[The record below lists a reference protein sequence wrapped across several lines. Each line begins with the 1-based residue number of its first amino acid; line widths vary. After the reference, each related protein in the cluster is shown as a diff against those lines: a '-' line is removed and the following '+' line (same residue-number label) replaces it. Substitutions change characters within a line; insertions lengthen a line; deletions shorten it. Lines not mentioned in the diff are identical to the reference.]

1 MNKQVIENAQ
11 LGEKYVTAAL
21 DCGLKIYICPKETSG
36 SGYAVFGTK
45 YGSIDNRFSVDGGE
59 MIEVPEGIAHFLEH
73 KLFESEDGD
82 AFSKYAKTG
91 ASANAYTSF
100 DRTCY
105 LFSCSERF
113 DENMDIL
120 LNFVQ
125 SPYFTK
131 ETVDKEQGIISQE
144 IRMYEDNPGW
154 RVFFNMLSGMF
165 ENHPV
170 KIDIPGTVE
179 SIADIDDR
187 LLYSCYNAFYNPAN
201 MFICVSGNVDVDKL
215 IDKIDAAI
223 KVKKTVQVTRGT
235 FDEPDGVVKPFIS
248 QKLAVSMPLF
258 TLGFKEKCER
268 PMRTLKEHIS
278 TGILLSMLFGATGKL
293 YENLIEKGY
302 INANFDYEYF
312 TGFGYAVPLISGE
325 SAHAELLRDEIFAH
339 IKQCKERGLDKEQ
352 FESVKRAKLGRSIKS
367 FNTAEGA
374 VSGMV
379 DAHMEDV
386 GLFDD
391 LEVLENLT
399 LADIEER
406 LSILDENCAVLSVV
420 TG

>member
-1 MNKQVIENAQ
+1 MNKKVIENAQ
-11 LGEKYVTAAL
+11 IGEKYIDATL
-21 DCGLKIYICPKETSG
+21 PCGLKIYICPKPES
-36 SGYAVFGTK
+36 SSYYAVFGTR
-45 YGSIDNRFSVDGGE
+45 YGSIDNRFKINDGE

-131 ETVDKEQGIISQE
+131 ETVDKEQGIIGQE

-154 RVFFNMLSGMF
+154 RVFFNMLGGMF

-179 SIADIDDR
+179 SIAEIDDK

-201 MFICVSGNVDVDKL
+201 MFICVSGNVDADKL
-215 IDKIDAAI
+215 IDKISTAI
-223 KVKKTVQVTRGT
+223 KVNEPVHVERGT
-235 FDEPDGVVKPFIS
+235 FSEPERVTKSFVS

-258 TLGFKEKCER
+258 TLGFKEKCEK
-268 PMRTLKEHIS
+268 PNRTLKELVS
-278 TGILLSMLFGATGKL
+278 TSVLLSMLFGATSPL
-293 YENLIEKGY
+293 YERLIEKEL
-302 INANFDYEYF
+302 INSNFDYEYF
-312 TGFGYAVPLISGE
+312 TGHGYAVPMISGE
-325 SAHAELLRDEIFAH
+325 SNQAEQVRDEIFAQ
-339 IKQCKERGLDKEQ
+339 IRKCKAEGLDKDQ
-352 FESVKRAKLGRSIKS
+352 FESIRKSKLGQNIMS
-367 FNTAEGA
+367 FNTVEGA
-374 VSGMV
+374 VSAMI
-379 DAHMEDV
+379 DSHMENV

-391 LEVLENLT
+391 IEVLKNLT
-399 LADIEER
+399 CEDLQER
-406 LSILDENCAVLSVV
+406 LNTLNENCAVLSVV